1 MHAVAV
7 TLTPEVRLEM
17 TTELIRCFGT
27 SIEVRRE
34 GFVIIYLLLMLPH

>member
-1 MHAVAV
+1 MNVV
-7 TLTPEVRLEM
+7 SVMLMPEVRLEM
-17 TTELIRCFGT
+17 AKELIRCFGT